1 MSYLVIIHHR
11 DFKTRRVGQLVV
23 VVVVVVDVDFADVHG
38 VGVGVDNVDRRHLVF
53 RGVVAVLESIS

>member
-23 VVVVVVDVDFADVHG
+23 VVVVVIDVDFADVL
-38 VGVGVDNVDRRHLVF
+38 GVGVDNVSRRHLVF